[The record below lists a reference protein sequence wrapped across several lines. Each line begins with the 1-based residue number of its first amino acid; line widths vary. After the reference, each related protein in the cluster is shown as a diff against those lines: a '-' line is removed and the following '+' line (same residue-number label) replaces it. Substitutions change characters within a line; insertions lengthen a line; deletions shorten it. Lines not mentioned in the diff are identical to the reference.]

1 MFDVNNGAVPQFG
14 PAPRPLPQL
23 PLALDSGGYLIAQDG
38 YEPAGRS
45 GVLGATQR
53 GQRQRMSTPES
64 KPRTRREAKAALG
77 PYGRVGKMVGEL
89 DERLGVAKGGRTL
102 LDKIFPDHWSFMLG
116 EIAMYSFVVL
126 IATGIFLS
134 LYYVPSQATVIYH
147 AGSNGYQPLN
157 GYHMSEA
164 YQSTVNLSFSVR
176 AGLLMR
182 QMHHWAADVFVGS
195 IVIHM
200 ARVFFTGAFRK
211 PRELNWT
218 IGIVMLIMAILNG
231 FIGYS
236 LPDDLISGTGI
247 RIGYSIVLSI
257 PLVGSYLATFLFGGN
272 FPGQI
277 IIERFYLIHILIIPV
292 AIGGLLAAPPR
303 PHGPPEAHPVPGQGP
318 DRAQHHRHP
327 HVPDIH
333 GQDDGLLAHG
343 LRWSGPP
350 RRPGPDQPNLAVR
363 SLRGRQDLLRRQ
375 PDWYMGWLDG
385 ALRIMPS
392 WEWDRVG
399 AHDSLGGLL
408 TSGDLPG
415 IIFNICFVWPALE
428 RKLTKDNEMHNLL
441 ERPRDRPKRTAAGA
455 AMLALLFMCF
465 AASSTDVLA
474 NFFHV
479 SLNEVALVLPDRRH
493 PRTDHRRP
501 CDLADLPGDAGC
513 PRHRQ
518 AQAGAHRVSLGD
530 RRVPGRA
537 VRAPTR

>member
-1 MFDVNNGAVPQFG
+1 
-14 PAPRPLPQL
+14 
-23 PLALDSGGYLIAQDG
+23 
-38 YEPAGRS
+38 
-45 GVLGATQR
+45 
-53 GQRQRMSTPES
+53 MSTPES

-292 AIGGLLAAPPR
+292 AIGGLLAAHLGLMVRQKHTQFPGKGRTEHNIIGTPMF
-303 PHGPPEAHPVPGQGP
+303 PTFMAKTTGFLLMVSGGLALLGGLAQINPIWQFGPYEA
-318 DRAQHHRHP
+318 DK
-327 HVPDIH
+327 I
-333 GQDDGLLAHG
+333 
-343 LRWSGPP
+343 SY
-350 RRPGPDQPNLAVR
+350 AV
-363 SLRGRQDLLRRQ
+363 Q

-392 WEWDRVG
+392 WEWTGWGHTIPLEVFLP
-399 AHDSLGGLL
+399 AVIF
-408 TSGDLPG
+408 PG

-479 SLNEVALVLPDRRH
+479 SLNEVLWFFRIAVILVPIIVALVTWQICREMQGVHGIGKRKRALIVSRSATGEYLAEPSEPRPGDEEHELDPEPVPDRI
-493 PRTDHRRP
+493 
-501 CDLADLPGDAGC
+501 DLEPESVG
-513 PRHRQ
+513 
-518 AQAGAHRVSLGD
+518 AGAADGAS
-530 RRVPGRA
+530 PG
-537 VRAPTR
+537 VRKVTR